1 MKIILFF
8 VFTSLVTTQ
17 FNIDQYKHQFEI
29 FCSGV
34 NKNVCTKET
43 LKLGIK
49 FYQSR
54 LKEINEDNLRK
65 QQLLREAK
73 KNRRIQQMKEERLL
87 QIIRERFLDRHIRN
101 SL

>member
-1 MKIILFF
+1 MKIILFL
-8 VFTSLVTTQ
+8 VFTSLVTAQ
-17 FNIDQYKHQFEI
+17 FNIDQYKNQFEN
-29 FCSGV
+29 FCSGI

-43 LKLGIK
+43 LKLGIE

-54 LKEINEDNLRK
+54 LKEIYEDNLRK

-73 KNRRIQQMKEERLL
+73 KSRRIQQMKEERFV
-87 QIIRERFLDRHIRN
+87 QILRERFLDRHIRN